1 MTLQTKETRELERS
15 ETQETPR
22 RRVLTP
28 RADVLES
35 PDSFA
40 IVAELPGVGQDSVEL
55 DIEKN
60 VLRIRGSSGESAPDG
75 YRRLYG
81 EYAGGDYERKFA
93 LSEGIDKDGISAT
106 IDSGVLTVVLPK
118 TKEALSKRIDVQSN

>member
-1 MTLQTKETRELERS
+1 MTLQTKETSELERS
-15 ETQETPR
+15 ESQETP

-35 PDSFA
+35 TDSFA

-60 VLRIRGSSGESAPDG
+60 VLRIRGNSGESAPDG